1 MLGWPCRTGCAHG
14 VDAEMKRGLRVI
26 VDVLLIMVVARPALF
41 IIDAWLTFHRLA
53 QRVRRGRH
61 A

>member
-1 MLGWPCRTGCAHG
+1 
-14 VDAEMKRGLRVI
+14 MKRGLRVI